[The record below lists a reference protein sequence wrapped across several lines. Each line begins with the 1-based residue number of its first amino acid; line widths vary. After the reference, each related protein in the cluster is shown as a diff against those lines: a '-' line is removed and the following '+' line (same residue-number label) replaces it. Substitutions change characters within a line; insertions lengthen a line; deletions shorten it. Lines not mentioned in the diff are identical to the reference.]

1 MNKLQTNKHIES
13 IHLSIIIK
21 YLNDIKTIKKMI
33 MINHKYQRLMTMIK
47 QCFIEIDSR
56 KTFSEIINIF
66 PSVQM
71 IYIQASLIHKDQN
84 LYLYKDYLN
93 LNNEI
98 KNVKLIGIENYHNFQ
113 DFYYQTVNEI
123 SLDSPYEKISKFKRL
138 FKVKMSLQTCRKM
151 IKQMKFYFVI
161 HFFCH

>member
-56 KTFSEIINIF
+56 KIFSEIINIF

-98 KNVKLIGIENYHNFQ
+98 KNVRLIGIF
-113 DFYYQTVNEI
+113 
-123 SLDSPYEKISKFKRL
+123 KIFI
-138 FKVKMSLQTCRKM
+138 
-151 IKQMKFYFVI
+151 IKQ
-161 HFFCH
+161 